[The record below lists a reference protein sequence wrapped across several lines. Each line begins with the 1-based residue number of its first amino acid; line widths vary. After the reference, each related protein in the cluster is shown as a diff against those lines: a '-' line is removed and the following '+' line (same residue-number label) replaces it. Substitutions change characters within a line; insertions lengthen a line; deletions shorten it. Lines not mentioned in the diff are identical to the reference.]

1 MGHIRL
7 GRLPKTLKW
16 KQVIGLL
23 ADGRASVKE
32 IAEST
37 AAAAANAFNNFNS
50 DNGLS
55 YCYWLLTQIT
65 WHAKSEDFYETLES
79 LGLDICDETSALGF
93 ISKVSSHAD
102 AEIKD
107 LGETT
112 IFTEIAQLS
121 MREILTEIIVE
132 CSRTLFGTTPE
143 DIRIACASLATKKQ
157 FGLLSRQFFSNFLN
171 RTLQFFISKEIS
183 NHVGV
188 GKSFEDIEAVEDFE
202 IALDAFCYQS
212 SKIVEDFAG
221 GWYSKRNWEGDI
233 SLEDSKKFVHVAV
246 EKLRSEL
253 AMEVADK
260 R

>member
-7 GRLPKTLKW
+7 GRLPKTREW
-16 KQVIGLL
+16 KQVIALI
-23 ADGRASVKE
+23 ADGQASVKD
-32 IAEST
+32 IAMSTVT
-37 AAAAANAFNNFNS
+37 AAAGAFSNFDS
-50 DNGLS
+50 DPGLS
-55 YCYWLLTQIT
+55 YCYWLLAQIT
-65 WHAKSEDFYETLES
+65 WHARSDDFYEVLES

-93 ISKVSSHAD
+93 ISKVSSHTAS
-102 AEIKD
+102 EVKG

-121 MREILTEIIVE
+121 MREVLTEIIGE
-132 CSRTLFGTTPE
+132 RSRTLFGTTPE

-183 NHVGV
+183 NYVGA

-233 SLEDSKKFVHVAV
+233 SLEDAKKFVHVAI
-246 EKLRSEL
+246 EKLRDEL
-253 AMEVADK
+253 AMEVVD

>member
-7 GRLPKTLKW
+7 GRLPKTRKW
-16 KQVIGLL
+16 KQVLGLL
-23 ADGRASVKE
+23 ADGQASVKE
-32 IAEST
+32 IAQSTT
-37 AAAAANAFNNFNS
+37 AASANAFENFNS
-50 DNGLS
+50 DPGLP

-65 WHAKSEDFYETLES
+65 WHAKSDDFYEILEA
-79 LGLDICDETSALGF
+79 LGLDIRDETSALGF
-93 ISKVSSHAD
+93 ISKISSHAVS
-102 AEIKD
+102 EIKD

-121 MREILTEIIVE
+121 MREVLTKIIGE
-132 CSRTLFGTTPE
+132 HSRTLFGTTPE
-143 DIRIACASLATKKQ
+143 DIRLACANLATKKQ

-188 GKSFEDIEAVEDFE
+188 GKRFEDVEAVEDFDA
-202 IALDAFCYQS
+202 ALDIFCYQS

-233 SLEDSKKFVHVAV
+233 SYDDARKFVHVAI
-246 EKLRSEL
+246 EKLKSEL

-260 R
+260 

>member
-7 GRLPKTLKW
+7 GRLPKTWKW

-37 AAAAANAFNNFNS
+37 AVAAANAFKNFDS
-50 DNGLS
+50 DPGLP

-65 WHAKSEDFYETLES
+65 WHAKSDDFYEILE
-79 LGLDICDETSALGF
+79 LLDLDVRDETSALGF
-93 ISKVSSHAD
+93 VAKVSSHATS
-102 AEIKD
+102 EIKD
-107 LGETT
+107 LGKTT

-121 MREILTEIIVE
+121 MREVLTEIISE
-132 CSRTLFGTTPE
+132 RSQTLFGTTTE
-143 DIRIACASLATKKQ
+143 DIRLACASLAAKKQ

-183 NHVGV
+183 NHVGG
-188 GKSFEDIEAVEDFE
+188 GKSFEDVEAVEDFE
-202 IALDAFCYQS
+202 VALDSFCYQS

-233 SLEDSKKFVHVAV
+233 SYDDARKFVHVAI
-246 EKLRSEL
+246 EKLKSEL

-260 R
+260 